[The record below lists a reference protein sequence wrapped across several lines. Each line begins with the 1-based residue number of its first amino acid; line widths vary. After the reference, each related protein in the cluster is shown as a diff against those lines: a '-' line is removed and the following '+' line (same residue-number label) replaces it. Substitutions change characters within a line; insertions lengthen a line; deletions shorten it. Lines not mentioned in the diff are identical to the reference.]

1 MIFWTTALWIG
12 CASVEKGVD
21 LASANDPGGAELDA
35 TASQLRIDI
44 IPGETTPWLDKQ
56 SWIAS
61 PSTEWGALEIDIL
74 PSVRITGQI
83 LGYSPTPY
91 GAEVPGA
98 DQSPVLATVALVR
111 DGTISGASV
120 TTDAGGFFV
129 LSVPPARGYTMTIIP
144 HDAETLPFMATINA
158 DFESAED
165 LGQIDLGYGEP
176 VHGTVVD
183 ESRAPVAD
191 ATLHLV
197 DNATGATGGKV
208 QTNEEGRYL
217 LRAFPGNYTI
227 VVQGQAGRAIPRL
240 THTIDVEEG
249 GGAAVDFDMGN
260 LQVAAVFGQVIDSA
274 TSQAIRD
281 VRIRFSS
288 DDLDDGDGTLTIE
301 TETDG
306 DGIFN
311 RSLLPGNWTA
321 ELIPEFDTVWAP
333 TSVAFT
339 VSAEATDLDLGRL
352 QLPDRIAFNSV
363 AVDDASAP
371 VAGAAVNARELGF
384 DGYIHSTTTA
394 DDGRF
399 VLMLPPSPV
408 SLMVDPPGED
418 LAVTNV
424 FVNPA
429 GAPGSVLVPR
439 GQRVEGQIP
448 SVGAGV
454 GFALVE
460 IRDIA
465 GGLYATALTDP
476 DGRFHLRMEGF

>member
-1 MIFWTTALWIG
+1 MIVWMAAIWAG
-12 CASVEKGVD
+12 CASVEKALD
-21 LASANDPGGAELDA
+21 MSASDGPGGAELDA
-35 TASQLRIDI
+35 TANQLRIDI

-56 SWIAS
+56 SWVAD
-61 PSTEWGALEIDIL
+61 PNTEWGELEIDIL
-74 PSVRITGQI
+74 PSVRITGQV

-98 DQSPVLATVALVR
+98 DQTPVLATVALVR

-120 TTDAGGFFV
+120 TTDEAGFFAI
-129 LSVPPARGYTMTIIP
+129 SVPPARGYTMTIIP
-144 HDAETLPFMATINA
+144 HDAETLPFMATVNA

-176 VHGTVVD
+176 VHGVVLD
-183 ESRAPVAD
+183 SSLVPVAG

-197 DNATGATGGKV
+197 DQATGAIGGTV
-208 QTNEEGRYL
+208 QTDDEGRYL
-217 LRAFPGNYTI
+217 LRALPGEYTI
-227 VVQGQAGRAIPRL
+227 VVKGQAGRAIPRL
-240 THTIDVEEG
+240 ARTIEVVDGVGATVE
-249 GGAAVDFDMGN
+249 FNMGS
-260 LQVAAVFGQVIDSA
+260 LQTASVYGQVVDTE

-288 DDLDDGDGTLTIE
+288 DDLIDSPGTLTIE

-321 ELIPEFDTVWAP
+321 ELIPEFDTDWAP
-333 TSVAFT
+333 TRVAFT
-339 VSAEATDLDLGRL
+339 VSRDANNLDLGQL
-352 QLPDRIAFNSV
+352 QLPDRISFSSV
-363 AVDDASAP
+363 AVDDASTP

-384 DGYIHSTTTA
+384 DGYIYSTTTA

-399 VLMLPPSPV
+399 ALLLPPSPV
-408 SLMVDPPGED
+408 SLMVDPPGEE

-429 GAPGSVLVPR
+429 GEPGSVLVPR
-439 GQRVEGQIP
+439 GQRVEGQIT

-454 GFALVE
+454 GFALIEV
-460 IRDIA
+460 RDIA
-465 GGLYATALTDP
+465 GTLYATALTDP
-476 DGRFHLRMEGF
+476 NGRFHLRMESF